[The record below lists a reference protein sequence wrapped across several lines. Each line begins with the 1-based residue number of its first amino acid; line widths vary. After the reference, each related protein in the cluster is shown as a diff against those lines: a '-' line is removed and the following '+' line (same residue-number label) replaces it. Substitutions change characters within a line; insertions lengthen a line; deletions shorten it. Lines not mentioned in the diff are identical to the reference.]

1 MPHRTGMLPTRR
13 GLWGGVRCTRGK
25 RGGARVLATELRG
38 LWAVGLNGWRWY
50 ENGAQRGPDVS
61 TVARSR
67 RVASPR

>member
-1 MPHRTGMLPTRR
+1 M
-13 GLWGGVRCTRGK
+13 
-25 RGGARVLATELRG
+25 ATELRG